1 MTIKE
6 ILDFGRQTL
15 AQAGIEYAGL
25 EAEILLSGILDQD
38 RIYFYT
44 HSQEVVDLERTETYR
59 SAIKRRCQLEPVAY
73 ILKKKEFMGMD
84 FFVNE
89 DVLIPRPDTE
99 PMVEYLID
107 YLQVNYPEGAK
118 ILDLCTGS
126 GAIGISLKK
135 YFSQG
140 KVSLSDF
147 SSAALAVAKINA
159 NQLVKGELSLYQ
171 GDLFAAI
178 PQGESFDVI
187 VSNPP
192 YITWAEMSGL
202 PRDIIEYE
210 PHMALDGGESGLDF
224 YRRIIGEAHLF
235 LENNGILALEIG
247 DEQAADVTALL
258 TAGGYQEIG
267 TIKDL
272 SGHIRCLT
280 GKLSDRQLGIIINGD
295 DGSREL

>member
-15 AQAGIEYAGL
+15 TQAGIEYPGL
-25 EAEILLSGILDQD
+25 EAEILLSSILARD

-44 HSQEVVDLERTETYR
+44 HSQDAVDLKRAETYR

-73 ILKKKEFMGMD
+73 ILGNKEFMGMN
-84 FFVNE
+84 FFVNG

-99 PMVEYLID
+99 PMVEYLLE
-107 YLQVNYPEGAK
+107 YLQDNYPAGAK

-126 GAIGISLKK
+126 GAIGIAIKK

-147 SSAALAVAKINA
+147 SEAALAVARINA
-159 NQLVKGELSLYQ
+159 DQLVNGELSLYQ

-178 PQGESFDVI
+178 PQGQTFDVI

-192 YITWAEMSGL
+192 YIRSDDAHLQQGDLRFEPPAALASG
-202 PRDIIEYE
+202 E
-210 PHMALDGGESGLDF
+210 DGLEAI
-224 YRRIIGEAHLF
+224 RIIAAGACDHLVPGGWLL
-235 LENNGILALEIG
+235 LEHGWDQGPA
-247 DEQAADVTALL
+247 VRALL
-258 TAGGYQEIG
+258 DAAGLEQVQ
-267 TIKDL
+267 TVVDL
-272 SGHIRCLT
+272 EGR
-280 GKLSDRQLGIIINGD
+280 DRVSLGRRPGRSLWD
-295 DGSREL
+295 